1 MVFPVKQVDTD
12 TVFRLMA
19 KKFKITLAQ
28 LNPTVGDLDGNY
40 EAAVEAWKKAKEAG
54 SDLVAFTELFITGYN
69 TQDLIKK
76 PSFCKVAQ
84 EKITQ
89 LAKTCAKGPAIA
101 IGGPAYIEKKLY
113 NAYYILIDGKVA
125 NIIMKHHLPNQN
137 VFDEKR
143 IFDEGEISGPYQVGP
158 IRIGSPICEDAW
170 HSDVTET
177 LAETG
182 AQLLLVPNG
191 SPYFNGKNDV
201 RLNKMVSRVVET
213 NLPLIYLNMVGAQD
227 DQVFD
232 GGTFALNRG
241 GDLAIKLPLFE
252 ECLEQIVLEETDTG
266 WCITNGHLS
275 KVSCGKELDYYAMVM
290 GLKDY
295 CRKSGFERVLLGL
308 SGGID
313 SALVAVIASDALGST
328 NVRSIMLPSPYTSDT
343 SLIDAAHLAEN
354 LGCQSDTLSITE
366 SLNSIEETLSTMF
379 EGHDTDLTE
388 ENIQSRLRGLLLMA
402 VSNKFGEMLLT
413 TGNKSEV
420 SVGYSTIYGDMAG
433 GFNPIKDLYKTRVF
447 EIAKWRNQ
455 NHRSWMKGPSGM
467 IIPENIISK
476 APTAELRPNQK
487 DSDSL
492 PDYPVLD
499 AILTI
504 LIDEDGSI
512 EDCLKEGYEKTD
524 VIKVEKLIYSSEYK
538 RFQSA
543 PGTRLTQRAFWLD
556 RRYPIVNKWHTKK

>member
-1 MVFPVKQVDTD
+1 
-12 TVFRLMA
+12 MA
-19 KKFKITLAQ
+19 KKFQITLAQ
-28 LNPTVGDLDGNY
+28 LNPTVGDLEGNY
-40 EAAVEAWKKAKEAG
+40 KVAIEAWEQAQKMG
-54 SDLVAFTELFITGYN
+54 SDLIAFTELFITGYN

-76 PSFCKVAQ
+76 PSFFKAAQ
-84 EKITQ
+84 DQILK
-89 LAKTCAKGPAIA
+89 LAKTCKNGPAIA
-101 IGGPAYIEKKLY
+101 IGGPAYLKGKLY
-113 NAYYILIDGKVA
+113 NAYYILADGNVA
-125 NIIMKHHLPNQN
+125 DVIMKHHLPNQN

-143 IFDEGEISGPYQVGP
+143 IFDEGEISGPYQIGP

-170 HSDVTET
+170 HSDVSET
-177 LAETG
+177 LSETG

-191 SPYFNGKNDV
+191 SPYYNGKNDV
-201 RLNKMVSRVVET
+201 RLNKMVARVVET

-241 GDLAIKLPLFE
+241 GSLAIKLPLFE
-252 ECLEQIVLEETDTG
+252 EALEHIVLEETDIG
-266 WCITNGHLS
+266 WNIIKGELA
-275 KVSCGKELDYYAMVM
+275 KVPCDKELDYHAMVM
-290 GLKDY
+290 GLRDY
-295 CRKSGFERVLLGL
+295 CKKSGFEKVVLGL

-313 SALVAVIASDALGST
+313 SALVAVIASDAIGSA
-328 NVRSIMLPSPYTSDT
+328 NVRSIMLPSPYTSQT
-343 SLIDAAHLAEN
+343 SLIDATDLVEN
-354 LGCQSDTLSITE
+354 LGCKSDTLPIND
-366 SLNSIEETLSTMF
+366 SLTAIDKTLSSTF
-379 EGHDTDLTE
+379 EGRKIDLTE

-433 GFNPIKDLYKTRVF
+433 GFNPIKDLYKTKVF
-447 EIAKWRNQ
+447 EISKWRNK
-455 NHRSWMKGPSGM
+455 NHRPWMKGPPGS
-467 IIPENIISK
+467 IIPDSIITK

-504 LIDEDGSI
+504 LVDEDGSTS
-512 EDCLKEGYEKTD
+512 DCLKAGYNKSD
-524 VIKVEKLIYSSEYK
+524 VSKVEKLLYGSEYK

-543 PGTRLTQRAFWLD
+543 PGTRLSQRAFWLD
-556 RRYPIVNKWHTKK
+556 RRYPIVNKWRDK

>member
-1 MVFPVKQVDTD
+1 
-12 TVFRLMA
+12 MA
-19 KKFKITLAQ
+19 KKFQITLAQ
-28 LNPTVGDLDGNY
+28 LNPTVGDLEGNY
-40 EAAVEAWKKAKEAG
+40 KVAIEAWEQAQKMG
-54 SDLVAFTELFITGYN
+54 SDLIAFTELFITGYN

-76 PSFCKVAQ
+76 PSFFNAAQ
-84 EKITQ
+84 DQILK
-89 LAKTCAKGPAIA
+89 LAKTCKDGPAIA
-101 IGGPAYIEKKLY
+101 IGGPAYLKGKLY
-113 NAYYILIDGKVA
+113 NAYYILADGNVA
-125 NIIMKHHLPNQN
+125 DVIMKYHLPNQN

-143 IFDEGEISGPYQVGP
+143 IFDEGEISGPYQIGP

-170 HSDVTET
+170 HSDVSET
-177 LAETG
+177 LSETG

-191 SPYFNGKNDV
+191 SPYYNGKNDV
-201 RLNKMVSRVVET
+201 RLNKMVARVVET

-241 GDLAIKLPLFE
+241 GSLAIKLPLFE
-252 ECLEQIVLEETDTG
+252 EALEHIVLEETDIG
-266 WCITNGHLS
+266 WNIIKGELA
-275 KVSCGKELDYYAMVM
+275 KVPCDKELDYHAMVM
-290 GLKDY
+290 GLRDY
-295 CRKSGFERVLLGL
+295 CKKSGFEKVVLGL

-313 SALVAVIASDALGST
+313 SALVAVIASDAIGSA
-328 NVRSIMLPSPYTSDT
+328 NVRSIMLPSPYTSQT
-343 SLIDAAHLAEN
+343 SLIDATDLVEN
-354 LGCQSDTLSITE
+354 LGCKSDTLPIND
-366 SLNSIEETLSTMF
+366 SLTAIDKTLSSTF
-379 EGHDTDLTE
+379 EGRKIDLTE

-433 GFNPIKDLYKTRVF
+433 GFNPIKDLYKTKVF
-447 EIAKWRNQ
+447 EISKWRNK
-455 NHRSWMKGPSGM
+455 NHRPWMKGPPGS
-467 IIPENIISK
+467 IIPDSIITK

-504 LIDEDGSI
+504 LVDEDGSTN
-512 EDCLKEGYEKTD
+512 DCLKAGYNKSD
-524 VIKVEKLIYSSEYK
+524 VSKVEKLLYESEYK

-543 PGTRLTQRAFWLD
+543 PGTRLSQRAFWLD
-556 RRYPIVNKWHTKK
+556 RRYPIVNKWRDK

>member
-1 MVFPVKQVDTD
+1 
-12 TVFRLMA
+12 MA
-19 KKFKITLAQ
+19 KKFQITLAQ
-28 LNPTVGDLDGNY
+28 LNPTVGDLEGNY
-40 EAAVEAWKKAKEAG
+40 KVALEAWEKAQRVG
-54 SDLVAFTELFITGYN
+54 SDLIAFTELFITGYN

-76 PSFCKVAQ
+76 PSFFKAAQ
-84 EKITQ
+84 DQILK
-89 LAKTCAKGPAIA
+89 LAKNCKNGPAIA
-101 IGGPAYIEKKLY
+101 IGGPAYLKGKLY
-113 NAYYILIDGKVA
+113 NAYYILADGNVA
-125 NIIMKHHLPNQN
+125 DVIMKHHLPNQN

-143 IFDEGEISGPYQVGP
+143 IFDEGEISGPYQIGP

-170 HSDVTET
+170 HSDVSET
-177 LAETG
+177 LSETG

-191 SPYFNGKNDV
+191 SPYYNGKNDV
-201 RLNKMVSRVVET
+201 RLNKMVARVVET

-241 GDLAIKLPLFE
+241 GSLAIKLPLFE
-252 ECLEQIVLEETDTG
+252 EALEHIVLEETDIG
-266 WCITNGHLS
+266 WNIIKGELA
-275 KVSCGKELDYYAMVM
+275 KVPCDKELDYHAMVM
-290 GLKDY
+290 GLRDY
-295 CRKSGFERVLLGL
+295 CKKSGFEKVVLGL

-313 SALVAVIASDALGST
+313 SALVAVIASDAIGSA
-328 NVRSIMLPSPYTSDT
+328 NVRSIMLPSPYTSQT
-343 SLIDAAHLAEN
+343 SLIDATDLVEN
-354 LGCQSDTLSITE
+354 LGCKSDTLPIND
-366 SLNSIEETLSTMF
+366 SLTAIDKTLSSTF
-379 EGHDTDLTE
+379 EGCKIDLTE

-433 GFNPIKDLYKTRVF
+433 GFNPIKDLYKTKVF
-447 EIAKWRNQ
+447 EISKWRNK
-455 NHRSWMKGPSGM
+455 NHRPWMKGPPGS
-467 IIPENIISK
+467 IIPDSIITK

-504 LIDEDGSI
+504 LVDEDGSTS
-512 EDCLKEGYEKTD
+512 DCLKAGYNKSD
-524 VIKVEKLIYSSEYK
+524 VSKVEKLLYGSEYK

-543 PGTRLTQRAFWLD
+543 PGTRLSQRAFWLD
-556 RRYPIVNKWHTKK
+556 RRYPIVNKWRDK

>member
-1 MVFPVKQVDTD
+1 
-12 TVFRLMA
+12 MA
-19 KKFKITLAQ
+19 KKFQITLAQ
-28 LNPTVGDLDGNY
+28 LNPTVGDLEGNY
-40 EAAVEAWKKAKEAG
+40 KVAIEAWEQAQKMG
-54 SDLVAFTELFITGYN
+54 SDLIAFTELFITGYN

-76 PSFCKVAQ
+76 PSFFKAAQ
-84 EKITQ
+84 DQILK
-89 LAKTCAKGPAIA
+89 LAKNCKNGPAIA
-101 IGGPAYIEKKLY
+101 IGGPAYLKGKLY
-113 NAYYILIDGKVA
+113 NAYYILADGNVA
-125 NIIMKHHLPNQN
+125 DVIMKHHLPNQN

-143 IFDEGEISGPYQVGP
+143 IFDEGEISGPYQIGP

-170 HSDVTET
+170 HSDVSET
-177 LAETG
+177 LSETG

-191 SPYFNGKNDV
+191 SPYYNGKNDV
-201 RLNKMVSRVVET
+201 RLNKMVARVVET

-241 GDLAIKLPLFE
+241 GSLAIKLPLFE
-252 ECLEQIVLEETDTG
+252 EALEHIVLEETDIG
-266 WCITNGHLS
+266 WNIIKGDLA
-275 KVSCGKELDYYAMVM
+275 KVPCDKESDYHAMVM
-290 GLKDY
+290 GLRDY
-295 CRKSGFERVLLGL
+295 CKKSGFEKVVLGL

-313 SALVAVIASDALGST
+313 SALVAVIASDAIGSA
-328 NVRSIMLPSPYTSDT
+328 NVRSIMLPSPYTSQT
-343 SLIDAAHLAEN
+343 SLIDATDLVEN
-354 LGCQSDTLSITE
+354 LGCKSDTLPIND
-366 SLNSIEETLSTMF
+366 SLTAIDKTLSSTF
-379 EGHDTDLTE
+379 EGRKIDLTE

-433 GFNPIKDLYKTRVF
+433 GFNPIKDLYKTKVF
-447 EIAKWRNQ
+447 EMSKWRNK
-455 NHRSWMKGPSGM
+455 NHRPWMKGPSGS
-467 IIPENIISK
+467 IIPDSIITK

-504 LIDEDGSI
+504 LVDEDGSTN
-512 EDCLKEGYEKTD
+512 DCLKAGYNKSD
-524 VIKVEKLIYSSEYK
+524 VSKVEKLLYESEYK

-543 PGTRLTQRAFWLD
+543 PGTRLSQRAFWLD
-556 RRYPIVNKWHTKK
+556 RRYPIVNKWRDK

>member
-1 MVFPVKQVDTD
+1 
-12 TVFRLMA
+12 MA
-19 KKFKITLAQ
+19 KKFQITLAQ
-28 LNPTVGDLDGNY
+28 LNPTVGDLEGNY
-40 EAAVEAWKKAKEAG
+40 KVALEAWEQAQKVG

-76 PSFCKVAQ
+76 PSFFKAAQ
-84 EKITQ
+84 DQILQ
-89 LAKTCAKGPAIA
+89 LAKACRKGPAIA
-101 IGGPAYIEKKLY
+101 IGGPAYIEDKLY
-113 NAYYILIDGKVA
+113 NAYYILVDGNIA
-125 NIIMKHHLPNQN
+125 NVIMKHHLPNQN

-143 IFDEGEISGPYQVGP
+143 IFDEGEISGPYQIGP

-170 HSDVTET
+170 HSDVSET
-177 LAETG
+177 LSETG

-191 SPYFNGKNDV
+191 SPYYNGKNDV
-201 RLNKMVSRVVET
+201 RLNKMVARVVET

-241 GDLAIKLPLFE
+241 GSLAIKLPLFE
-252 ECLEQIVLEETDTG
+252 EALEHIVLEETDIG
-266 WCITNGHLS
+266 WNIIKGELA
-275 KVSCGKELDYYAMVM
+275 KVPCDKELDYHAMVM
-290 GLKDY
+290 GLRDY
-295 CRKSGFERVLLGL
+295 CKKSGFEKVVLGL

-313 SALVAVIASDALGST
+313 SALVAVIASDAIGSA
-328 NVRSIMLPSPYTSDT
+328 NVRSIMLPSPYTSQT
-343 SLIDAAHLAEN
+343 SLIDATDLVEN
-354 LGCQSDTLSITE
+354 LGCKSDTLPIND
-366 SLNSIEETLSTMF
+366 SLTAIDKTLSSTF
-379 EGHDTDLTE
+379 EGRKIDLTE

-433 GFNPIKDLYKTRVF
+433 GFNPIKDLYKTKVF
-447 EIAKWRNQ
+447 EISKWRNK
-455 NHRSWMKGPSGM
+455 NHRSWMKGPPGS
-467 IIPENIISK
+467 IIPDNIITK

-504 LIDEDGSI
+504 LVDEDGSTS
-512 EDCLKEGYEKTD
+512 DCLKAGYNKSD
-524 VIKVEKLIYSSEYK
+524 VSKVEKLLYGSEYK

-543 PGTRLTQRAFWLD
+543 PGTRLSQRAFWLD
-556 RRYPIVNKWHTKK
+556 RRYPIVNKWRDK

>member
-1 MVFPVKQVDTD
+1 
-12 TVFRLMA
+12 MA
-19 KKFKITLAQ
+19 KKFQITLAQ
-28 LNPTVGDLDGNY
+28 LNPTVGDLEGNY
-40 EAAVEAWKKAKEAG
+40 KVAIEAWEQAQKMG
-54 SDLVAFTELFITGYN
+54 SDLIAFTELFITGYN

-76 PSFCKVAQ
+76 PSFFKAAQ
-84 EKITQ
+84 DQILK
-89 LAKTCAKGPAIA
+89 LAKTCKNGPAIA
-101 IGGPAYIEKKLY
+101 IGGPAYLKGKLY
-113 NAYYILIDGKVA
+113 NAYYILADGNVA
-125 NIIMKHHLPNQN
+125 DVIMKHHLPNQN

-143 IFDEGEISGPYQVGP
+143 IFDEGEISGPYQIGP

-170 HSDVTET
+170 HSDVSET
-177 LAETG
+177 LSETG

-191 SPYFNGKNDV
+191 SPYYNGKNDV
-201 RLNKMVSRVVET
+201 RLNKMVARVVET

-241 GDLAIKLPLFE
+241 GSLAIKLPLFE
-252 ECLEQIVLEETDTG
+252 EALEHIVLEETDIG
-266 WCITNGHLS
+266 WNIIKGDLA
-275 KVSCGKELDYYAMVM
+275 KVPCDKESDYHAMVM
-290 GLKDY
+290 GLRDY
-295 CRKSGFERVLLGL
+295 CKKSGFEKVVLGL

-313 SALVAVIASDALGST
+313 SALVAVIASDAIGSA
-328 NVRSIMLPSPYTSDT
+328 NVRSIMLPSPYTSQT
-343 SLIDAAHLAEN
+343 SLIDATDLVEN
-354 LGCQSDTLSITE
+354 LGCKSDTLPIND
-366 SLNSIEETLSTMF
+366 SLTAIDKTLSSTF
-379 EGHDTDLTE
+379 EGRKTDLTE

-433 GFNPIKDLYKTRVF
+433 GFNPIKDLYKTKVF
-447 EIAKWRNQ
+447 EISKWRNK
-455 NHRSWMKGPSGM
+455 NHRPWMKGPSGS
-467 IIPENIISK
+467 IIPDSIITK

-504 LIDEDGSI
+504 LVDEDGSTN
-512 EDCLKEGYEKTD
+512 DCLKAGYNKSD
-524 VIKVEKLIYSSEYK
+524 VSKVEKLLYESEYK

-543 PGTRLTQRAFWLD
+543 PGTRLSQRAFWLD
-556 RRYPIVNKWHTKK
+556 RRYPIVNKWRDK

>member
-1 MVFPVKQVDTD
+1 
-12 TVFRLMA
+12 MA
-19 KKFKITLAQ
+19 KKFQITLAQ
-28 LNPTVGDLDGNY
+28 LNPTVGDLEGNY
-40 EAAVEAWKKAKEAG
+40 KVALEAWEKAQRVG
-54 SDLVAFTELFITGYN
+54 SDLIAFTELFITGYN

-76 PSFCKVAQ
+76 PSFFKAAQ
-84 EKITQ
+84 DQILK
-89 LAKTCAKGPAIA
+89 LAKTCKNGPAVA
-101 IGGPAYIEKKLY
+101 IGGPAYLKGKLY
-113 NAYYILIDGKVA
+113 NAYYILADGNVA
-125 NIIMKHHLPNQN
+125 DVIMKHHLPNQN

-143 IFDEGEISGPYQVGP
+143 IFDEGEISGPYQIGP

-170 HSDVTET
+170 HSDVSET
-177 LAETG
+177 LSETG

-191 SPYFNGKNDV
+191 SPYYNGKNDV
-201 RLNKMVSRVVET
+201 RLNKMVARVVET

-241 GDLAIKLPLFE
+241 GSLAIKLPLFE
-252 ECLEQIVLEETDTG
+252 EALEHIVLEETDIG
-266 WCITNGHLS
+266 WNIIKGELA
-275 KVSCGKELDYYAMVM
+275 KVPCDKELDYHAMVM
-290 GLKDY
+290 GLRDY
-295 CRKSGFERVLLGL
+295 CKKSGFEKVVLGL

-313 SALVAVIASDALGST
+313 SALVAVIASDAIGSA
-328 NVRSIMLPSPYTSDT
+328 NVRSIMLPSPYTSQT
-343 SLIDAAHLAEN
+343 SLIDATDLVEN
-354 LGCQSDTLSITE
+354 LGCKSDTLPIND
-366 SLNSIEETLSTMF
+366 SLTAIDKTLSSTF
-379 EGHDTDLTE
+379 EGRKIDLTE

-433 GFNPIKDLYKTRVF
+433 GFNPIKDLYKTKVF
-447 EIAKWRNQ
+447 EISKWRNK
-455 NHRSWMKGPSGM
+455 NHRSWMKGPPGS
-467 IIPENIISK
+467 IIPDNIITK

-504 LIDEDGSI
+504 LVDEDGSTN
-512 EDCLKEGYEKTD
+512 DCLKAGYNKSD
-524 VIKVEKLIYSSEYK
+524 VSKVEKLLYESEYK

-543 PGTRLTQRAFWLD
+543 PGTRLSQRAFWLD
-556 RRYPIVNKWHTKK
+556 RRYPIVNKWRDK

>member
-1 MVFPVKQVDTD
+1 MDHV
-12 TVFRLMA
+12 TVVSELMA
-19 KKFKITLAQ
+19 KKFQITLAQ
-28 LNPTVGDLDGNY
+28 LNPTVGDLEGNY
-40 EAAVEAWKKAKEAG
+40 KVAFEAWEQAQKMG
-54 SDLVAFTELFITGYN
+54 SDLIAFTELFITGYN

-76 PSFCKVAQ
+76 PSFFKAAQ
-84 EKITQ
+84 DQILQ
-89 LAKTCAKGPAIA
+89 LAKACRKGPAIA
-101 IGGPAYIEKKLY
+101 IGGPAYIEDKLY
-113 NAYYILIDGKVA
+113 NAYYILVDGNVS
-125 NIIMKHHLPNQN
+125 NVTMKHNLPNQN

-143 IFDEGEISGPYQVGP
+143 IFDEGEISGPYQIGP

-170 HSDVTET
+170 HSEVSET
-177 LAETG
+177 LSETG

-191 SPYFNGKNDV
+191 SPYYNGKNDV
-201 RLNKMVSRVVET
+201 RLNKMVARVVET

-241 GDLAIKLPLFE
+241 GNLAIKLPLFE
-252 ECLEQIVLEETDTG
+252 EVLEHIVLEETDIG
-266 WCITNGHLS
+266 WSIIRGELA
-275 KVSCGKELDYYAMVM
+275 KVPGEKELDYHAMVM
-290 GLKDY
+290 GLRDY
-295 CRKSGFERVLLGL
+295 CKKSGFEKVVLGL

-313 SALVAVIASDALGST
+313 SALVAVIASDAIGSE
-328 NVRSIMLPSPYTSDT
+328 NVRSIMLPSPYTSQT
-343 SLIDAAHLAEN
+343 SLIDATDLVEN
-354 LGCQSDTLSITE
+354 LGCKSDTLPIKD
-366 SLNSIEETLSTMF
+366 SLTAIDKTLSSTF
-379 EGHDTDLTE
+379 EGRKIDLTE

-447 EIAKWRNQ
+447 EISKWRNK
-455 NHRSWMKGPSGM
+455 NHRPWMKGPPGS
-467 IIPENIISK
+467 IIPDSIITK
-476 APTAELRPNQK
+476 APTDELRPNLK

-504 LIDEDGSI
+504 LVDEDGSTS
-512 EDCLKEGYEKTD
+512 DCLKAGYNKSD
-524 VIKVEKLIYSSEYK
+524 VSKVEKLLYGSEYK

-543 PGTRLTQRAFWLD
+543 PGTRLSQRAFWLD
-556 RRYPIVNKWHTKK
+556 RRYPIVNKWRDK

>member
-1 MVFPVKQVDTD
+1 
-12 TVFRLMA
+12 MA
-19 KKFKITLAQ
+19 NKFQITLAQ
-28 LNPTVGDLDGNY
+28 LNPTVGDLEGNY
-40 EAAVEAWKKAKEAG
+40 KVAIEAWDQAQKMG
-54 SDLVAFTELFITGYN
+54 SDLIAFTELFITGYN

-76 PSFCKVAQ
+76 PSFFKAAQ
-84 EKITQ
+84 DQILK
-89 LAKTCAKGPAIA
+89 LAKTCKNGPAIA
-101 IGGPAYIEKKLY
+101 IGGPAYLKGKLY
-113 NAYYILIDGKVA
+113 NAYYILADGNVA

-143 IFDEGEISGPYQVGP
+143 IFDEGEISGPYQIGP

-170 HSDVTET
+170 HSDVSET
-177 LAETG
+177 LSETG

-191 SPYFNGKNDV
+191 SPYYNGKNDV
-201 RLNKMVSRVVET
+201 RLNKMVARVVET

-241 GDLAIKLPLFE
+241 GRLAIKLPLFE
-252 ECLEQIVLEETDTG
+252 EALEHIVLEESDMG
-266 WCITNGHLS
+266 WNIIKGELA
-275 KVSCGKELDYYAMVM
+275 KVPCDKELDYHAMVM
-290 GLKDY
+290 GLRDY
-295 CRKSGFERVLLGL
+295 CKKSGFEKVVLGL

-313 SALVAVIASDALGST
+313 SALVAVIASDAIGSA
-328 NVRSIMLPSPYTSDT
+328 NVRSIMLPSPYTSQT
-343 SLIDAAHLAEN
+343 SLIDATDLVDN
-354 LGCQSDTLSITE
+354 LGCKSDTLPIND
-366 SLNSIEETLSTMF
+366 SLTAIDKTLSSTF
-379 EGHDTDLTE
+379 EGRKIDLTE

-433 GFNPIKDLYKTRVF
+433 GFNPIKDLYKTKVF
-447 EIAKWRNQ
+447 EISKWRNK
-455 NHRSWMKGPSGM
+455 NHRPWMKGPPGSLIPDS
-467 IIPENIISK
+467 IITK

-504 LIDEDGSI
+504 LVDEDGSTN
-512 EDCLKEGYEKTD
+512 DCLKAGYNKSD
-524 VIKVEKLIYSSEYK
+524 VSKVEKLLYDSEHK

-543 PGTRLTQRAFWLD
+543 PGTRLSQRAFWLD
-556 RRYPIVNKWHTKK
+556 RRYPIVNKWRDK

>member
-1 MVFPVKQVDTD
+1 
-12 TVFRLMA
+12 MA
-19 KKFKITLAQ
+19 KKFQITLAQ
-28 LNPTVGDLDGNY
+28 LNPTVGDLEGNY
-40 EAAVEAWKKAKEAG
+40 KVALEAWEQAQKVG

-76 PSFCKVAQ
+76 PSFFKAAQ
-84 EKITQ
+84 DQILK
-89 LAKTCAKGPAIA
+89 LAKTCKNGPAIA
-101 IGGPAYIEKKLY
+101 IGGPAYLKGKLY
-113 NAYYILIDGKVA
+113 NAYYILADGNVA
-125 NIIMKHHLPNQN
+125 NVIMKHHLPNQN

-143 IFDEGEISGPYQVGP
+143 IFDEGEISGPYQIGP

-170 HSDVTET
+170 HSDVSET
-177 LAETG
+177 LSETG

-191 SPYFNGKNDV
+191 SPYYNGKNDV
-201 RLNKMVSRVVET
+201 RLNKMVARVVET

-241 GDLAIKLPLFE
+241 GSLAIKLPLFE
-252 ECLEQIVLEETDTG
+252 EALEHIVLEETDIG
-266 WCITNGHLS
+266 WNIIKGELA
-275 KVSCGKELDYYAMVM
+275 KVPCDKELDYHAMVM
-290 GLKDY
+290 GLRDY
-295 CRKSGFERVLLGL
+295 CKKSGFEKVVLGL

-313 SALVAVIASDALGST
+313 SALVAVIASDAIGSA
-328 NVRSIMLPSPYTSDT
+328 NVRSIMLPSPHTSQT
-343 SLIDAAHLAEN
+343 SLIDATDLVEN
-354 LGCQSDTLSITE
+354 LGCKSDTLPIND
-366 SLNSIEETLSTMF
+366 SLTAIDKTLSSTF
-379 EGHDTDLTE
+379 EGRKIDLTE

-433 GFNPIKDLYKTRVF
+433 GFNPIKDLYKTKVF
-447 EIAKWRNQ
+447 EISKWRNK
-455 NHRSWMKGPSGM
+455 NHRSWMKGPPGS
-467 IIPENIISK
+467 IIPDNIITK

-492 PDYPVLD
+492 PDYPDLD

-504 LIDEDGSI
+504 LVDEDGSTS
-512 EDCLKEGYEKTD
+512 DCLKAGYKKSD
-524 VIKVEKLIYSSEYK
+524 VSKVEKLLYGSEYK

-543 PGTRLTQRAFWLD
+543 PGTRLSQRAFWLD
-556 RRYPIVNKWHTKK
+556 RRYPIVNKWRDK

>member
-1 MVFPVKQVDTD
+1 
-12 TVFRLMA
+12 MA
-19 KKFKITLAQ
+19 KKFQITLAQ
-28 LNPTVGDLDGNY
+28 LNPTVGDLEGNY
-40 EAAVEAWKKAKEAG
+40 KVAIEAWEQAQKMG
-54 SDLVAFTELFITGYN
+54 SDLIAFTELFITGYN

-76 PSFCKVAQ
+76 PSFFKAAQ
-84 EKITQ
+84 DQILK
-89 LAKTCAKGPAIA
+89 LAKNCKNGPAIA
-101 IGGPAYIEKKLY
+101 IGGPAYLKGKLY
-113 NAYYILIDGKVA
+113 NAYYILADGNVA
-125 NIIMKHHLPNQN
+125 DVIMKHHLPNQN

-143 IFDEGEISGPYQVGP
+143 IFDEGEISGPYQIGP

-170 HSDVTET
+170 HSDVSET
-177 LAETG
+177 LSETG

-191 SPYFNGKNDV
+191 SPYYNGKNDV
-201 RLNKMVSRVVET
+201 RLNKMVARVVET

-241 GDLAIKLPLFE
+241 GSLAIKLPLFE
-252 ECLEQIVLEETDTG
+252 EALEHIVLEETDIG
-266 WCITNGHLS
+266 WKIIKGELA
-275 KVSCGKELDYYAMVM
+275 KVPCDKELDYHAMVM
-290 GLKDY
+290 GLRDY
-295 CRKSGFERVLLGL
+295 CKKSGFEKVVLGL

-313 SALVAVIASDALGST
+313 SALVAVIASDAIGSA
-328 NVRSIMLPSPYTSDT
+328 NVRSIMLPSPYTSQT
-343 SLIDAAHLAEN
+343 SLIDATDLVEN
-354 LGCQSDTLSITE
+354 LGCKSDTLPIND
-366 SLNSIEETLSTMF
+366 SLTAIDKTLSSTF
-379 EGHDTDLTE
+379 EGRKIDLTE

-433 GFNPIKDLYKTRVF
+433 GFNPIKDLYKTKVF
-447 EIAKWRNQ
+447 EISKWRNK
-455 NHRSWMKGPSGM
+455 NHRPWMKGPPGS
-467 IIPENIISK
+467 IIPDSIITK

-504 LIDEDGSI
+504 LVDEDGSTN
-512 EDCLKEGYEKTD
+512 DCLKAGYNKSD
-524 VIKVEKLIYSSEYK
+524 VSKVEKLLYESEYK

-543 PGTRLTQRAFWLD
+543 PGTRLSQRAFWLD
-556 RRYPIVNKWHTKK
+556 RRYPIVNKWRDK

>member
-1 MVFPVKQVDTD
+1 
-12 TVFRLMA
+12 MA
-19 KKFKITLAQ
+19 KKFQITLAQ
-28 LNPTVGDLDGNY
+28 LNPTVGDLEGNY
-40 EAAVEAWKKAKEAG
+40 KVAIEAWEQAQKMG
-54 SDLVAFTELFITGYN
+54 SDLIAFTELFITGYN

-76 PSFCKVAQ
+76 PSFFKAAQ
-84 EKITQ
+84 DQILK
-89 LAKTCAKGPAIA
+89 LAKNCKNGPAIA
-101 IGGPAYIEKKLY
+101 IGGPAYLKGKLY
-113 NAYYILIDGKVA
+113 NAYYILADGNVA
-125 NIIMKHHLPNQN
+125 DVIMKHHLPNQN

-143 IFDEGEISGPYQVGP
+143 IFDEGEISGPYQIGP

-170 HSDVTET
+170 HSDVSET
-177 LAETG
+177 LSETG

-191 SPYFNGKNDV
+191 SPYYNGKNDV
-201 RLNKMVSRVVET
+201 RLNKMVARVVET

-241 GDLAIKLPLFE
+241 GSLAIKLPLFE
-252 ECLEQIVLEETDTG
+252 EALEHIVLEETDIG
-266 WCITNGHLS
+266 WNIIKGELA
-275 KVSCGKELDYYAMVM
+275 KVPCEKELDYHAMVM
-290 GLKDY
+290 GLRDY
-295 CRKSGFERVLLGL
+295 CKKSGFEKVVLGL

-313 SALVAVIASDALGST
+313 SALVAVIASDAIGSA
-328 NVRSIMLPSPYTSDT
+328 NVRSIMLPSPYTSQT
-343 SLIDAAHLAEN
+343 SLIDATDLVEN
-354 LGCQSDTLSITE
+354 LGCKSDTLPIND
-366 SLNSIEETLSTMF
+366 SLTAIDKTLSSTF
-379 EGHDTDLTE
+379 EGRKIDLTE

-433 GFNPIKDLYKTRVF
+433 GFNPIKDLYKTKVF
-447 EIAKWRNQ
+447 EISKWRNK
-455 NHRSWMKGPSGM
+455 NHRPWMKGPPGS
-467 IIPENIISK
+467 IIPDSIITK

-504 LIDEDGSI
+504 LVDEDGSTN
-512 EDCLKEGYEKTD
+512 DCLKAGYNKSD
-524 VIKVEKLIYSSEYK
+524 VSKVEKLLYESEYK

-543 PGTRLTQRAFWLD
+543 PGTRLSQRAFWLD
-556 RRYPIVNKWHTKK
+556 RRYPIVNKWRDK

>member
-1 MVFPVKQVDTD
+1 
-12 TVFRLMA
+12 MA
-19 KKFKITLAQ
+19 KRFQITLAQ
-28 LNPTVGDLDGNY
+28 LNPTVGDLEGNY
-40 EAAVEAWKKAKEAG
+40 KAAFGAWQQAKKNG
-54 SDLVAFTELFITGYN
+54 SNLIAFTELFITGYN

-76 PSFCKVAQ
+76 PSFCKAAQ
-84 EKITQ
+84 DEISK
-89 LAKTCAKGPAIA
+89 LAKTCADGPAIA
-101 IGGPAYIEKKLY
+101 IGGPACIEEKLF
-113 NAYYILIDGKVA
+113 NAYYILVDGKIA
-125 NIIMKHHLPNQN
+125 NVIMKHHLPNQN

-170 HSDVTET
+170 HSDVSET
-177 LAETG
+177 LSETG

-191 SPYFNGKNDV
+191 SPYYSGKNDV
-201 RLNKMVSRVVET
+201 RLNKMVSRVIET

-252 ECLEQIVLEETDTG
+252 ECLEHISLQETDEG
-266 WCITNGHLS
+266 WIILNGDLA
-275 KVSCGKELDYYAMVM
+275 KVPCDKELDYCAMVM
-290 GLKDY
+290 GLRDY
-295 CRKSGFERVLLGL
+295 CSKSGFEKVVLGL

-313 SALVAVIASDALGST
+313 SALVAVIASDAIGPE
-328 NVRSIMLPSPYTSDT
+328 NVRSIMLPSPYTSQA
-343 SLIDAAHLAEN
+343 SLSDAANLVGN
-354 LGCQSDTLSITE
+354 LGCHLDNLPISDSLNAIEKTLS
-366 SLNSIEETLSTMF
+366 SMF
-379 EGHDTDLTE
+379 EGLDTDLTE

-447 EIAKWRNQ
+447 EISNWRNQ

-467 IIPENIISK
+467 IIPENIITK

-504 LIDEDGSI
+504 LIDEDGSMN
-512 EDCLKEGYEKTD
+512 DCLKAGYKKSD
-524 VIKVEKLIYSSEYK
+524 IIKVERLIYGSEYK

-556 RRYPIVNKWHTKK
+556 RRYPIVNKWRDK

>member
-1 MVFPVKQVDTD
+1 MDHV
-12 TVFRLMA
+12 TVVSELMA
-19 KKFKITLAQ
+19 KKFQITLAQ
-28 LNPTVGDLDGNY
+28 LNPTVGDLEGNY
-40 EAAVEAWKKAKEAG
+40 KVAFEAWEQAQKMG
-54 SDLVAFTELFITGYN
+54 SDLIAFTELFITGYN

-76 PSFCKVAQ
+76 PSFFKAAQ
-84 EKITQ
+84 DQILQ
-89 LAKTCAKGPAIA
+89 LAKACRKGPAIA
-101 IGGPAYIEKKLY
+101 IGGPAYIEDKLY
-113 NAYYILIDGKVA
+113 NAYYILVDGNVA
-125 NIIMKHHLPNQN
+125 NVIMKHHLPNQN

-143 IFDEGEISGPYQVGP
+143 IFDEGEISGPYQIGP

-170 HSDVTET
+170 HSDVSET
-177 LAETG
+177 LSETG

-191 SPYFNGKNDV
+191 SPYYNGKNDV
-201 RLNKMVSRVVET
+201 RLNKMVARVVET

-241 GDLAIKLPLFE
+241 GSLAIKLPLFE
-252 ECLEQIVLEETDTG
+252 EALEHIVLEETDIG
-266 WCITNGHLS
+266 WNIIKGELA
-275 KVSCGKELDYYAMVM
+275 KVPCDKELDYHAMVM
-290 GLKDY
+290 GLRDY
-295 CRKSGFERVLLGL
+295 CKKSGFEKVVLGL

-313 SALVAVIASDALGST
+313 SALVAVIASDAIGSA
-328 NVRSIMLPSPYTSDT
+328 NVRSIMLPSPYTSQT
-343 SLIDAAHLAEN
+343 SLIDATDLVEN
-354 LGCQSDTLSITE
+354 LGCKSDTLPIND
-366 SLNSIEETLSTMF
+366 SLTAIDKTLSSTF
-379 EGHDTDLTE
+379 EGRKIDLTE

-433 GFNPIKDLYKTRVF
+433 GFNPIKDLYKTKVF
-447 EIAKWRNQ
+447 EISKWRNK
-455 NHRSWMKGPSGM
+455 NHRPWMKGPPGS
-467 IIPENIISK
+467 IIPDSIITK

-504 LIDEDGSI
+504 LVDEDGSTS
-512 EDCLKEGYEKTD
+512 DCLKAGYNKSD
-524 VIKVEKLIYSSEYK
+524 VSKVEKLLYGSEYK

-543 PGTRLTQRAFWLD
+543 PGTRLSQRAFWLD
-556 RRYPIVNKWHTKK
+556 RRYPIVNKWRDK

>member
-1 MVFPVKQVDTD
+1 
-12 TVFRLMA
+12 MA
-19 KKFKITLAQ
+19 KKFQITLAQ
-28 LNPTVGDLDGNY
+28 LNPTVGDLEGNY
-40 EAAVEAWKKAKEAG
+40 KVAIEAWEQAQKMG
-54 SDLVAFTELFITGYN
+54 SDLIAFTELFITGYN

-76 PSFCKVAQ
+76 PSFFKAAQ
-84 EKITQ
+84 DQILK
-89 LAKTCAKGPAIA
+89 LAKNCKNGPAIA
-101 IGGPAYIEKKLY
+101 IGGPAYLKGKLY
-113 NAYYILIDGKVA
+113 NAYYILADGNVA
-125 NIIMKHHLPNQN
+125 DVIMKHHLPNQN

-143 IFDEGEISGPYQVGP
+143 IFDEGEISGPYQIGP

-170 HSDVTET
+170 HSDVSET
-177 LAETG
+177 LSETG

-191 SPYFNGKNDV
+191 SPYYNGKNDV
-201 RLNKMVSRVVET
+201 RLNKMVARVVET

-241 GDLAIKLPLFE
+241 GSLTIKLPLFE
-252 ECLEQIVLEETDTG
+252 EALEHIVLEETDIG
-266 WCITNGHLS
+266 WNIIKGDLA
-275 KVSCGKELDYYAMVM
+275 KVPCDKESDYHAMVM
-290 GLKDY
+290 GLRDY
-295 CRKSGFERVLLGL
+295 CKKSGFEKVVLGL

-313 SALVAVIASDALGST
+313 SALVAVIASDAIGSA
-328 NVRSIMLPSPYTSDT
+328 NVRSIMLPSPYTSQT
-343 SLIDAAHLAEN
+343 SLIDATDLVEN
-354 LGCQSDTLSITE
+354 LGCKSDTLPIND
-366 SLNSIEETLSTMF
+366 SLTAIDKTLSNTF
-379 EGHDTDLTE
+379 EGRKIDLTE

-433 GFNPIKDLYKTRVF
+433 GFNPIKDLYKTKVF
-447 EIAKWRNQ
+447 EISKWRNK
-455 NHRSWMKGPSGM
+455 NHRPWMKGPPGS
-467 IIPENIISK
+467 IIPDSIITK

-504 LIDEDGSI
+504 LVDEDGSTN
-512 EDCLKEGYEKTD
+512 DCLKAGYNKSD
-524 VIKVEKLIYSSEYK
+524 VSKVEKLLYESEYK

-543 PGTRLTQRAFWLD
+543 PGTRLSQRAFWLD
-556 RRYPIVNKWHTKK
+556 RRYPIVNKWRDK

>member
-1 MVFPVKQVDTD
+1 
-12 TVFRLMA
+12 MA
-19 KKFKITLAQ
+19 KKFQITLAQ
-28 LNPTVGDLDGNY
+28 LNPTVGDLEGNY
-40 EAAVEAWKKAKEAG
+40 KVAIEAWEQAQKMG
-54 SDLVAFTELFITGYN
+54 SDLIAFTELFITGYN

-76 PSFCKVAQ
+76 PSFFKAAQ
-84 EKITQ
+84 DQILK
-89 LAKTCAKGPAIA
+89 LAKNCKNGPAIA
-101 IGGPAYIEKKLY
+101 IGGPAYLKGKLY
-113 NAYYILIDGKVA
+113 NAYYILADGNVA
-125 NIIMKHHLPNQN
+125 DVIMKHHLPNQN

-143 IFDEGEISGPYQVGP
+143 IFDEGEISGPYQIGP

-170 HSDVTET
+170 HSDVSET
-177 LAETG
+177 LSETG

-191 SPYFNGKNDV
+191 SPYYNGKNDV
-201 RLNKMVSRVVET
+201 RLNKMVARVVET

-241 GDLAIKLPLFE
+241 GSLAIKLPSFE
-252 ECLEQIVLEETDTG
+252 EALEHIVLEETDIG
-266 WCITNGHLS
+266 WNIIKGDLA
-275 KVSCGKELDYYAMVM
+275 KVPCDKESDYHAMVM
-290 GLKDY
+290 GLRDY
-295 CRKSGFERVLLGL
+295 CKKSGFEKVVLGL

-313 SALVAVIASDALGST
+313 SALVAVIASDAIGSA
-328 NVRSIMLPSPYTSDT
+328 NVRSIMLPSPYTSQT
-343 SLIDAAHLAEN
+343 SLIDATDLVEN
-354 LGCQSDTLSITE
+354 LGCKSDTLPIND
-366 SLNSIEETLSTMF
+366 SLTAIDKTLSNTF
-379 EGHDTDLTE
+379 EGRKIDLTE

-433 GFNPIKDLYKTRVF
+433 GFNPIKDLYKTKVF
-447 EIAKWRNQ
+447 EISKWRNK
-455 NHRSWMKGPSGM
+455 NHRPWMKGPSGS
-467 IIPENIISK
+467 IIPDSIITK

-504 LIDEDGSI
+504 LVDEDGSTN
-512 EDCLKEGYEKTD
+512 DCLKAGYNKSD
-524 VIKVEKLIYSSEYK
+524 VSKVEKLLYESEYK

-543 PGTRLTQRAFWLD
+543 PGTRLSQRAFWLD
-556 RRYPIVNKWHTKK
+556 RRYPIVNKWRDK

>member
-1 MVFPVKQVDTD
+1 
-12 TVFRLMA
+12 MA
-19 KKFKITLAQ
+19 KKFQITLAQ
-28 LNPTVGDLDGNY
+28 LNPTVGDLEGNY
-40 EAAVEAWKKAKEAG
+40 KVALEAWKKAQRVG
-54 SDLVAFTELFITGYN
+54 SDLIAFTELFITGYN

-76 PSFCKVAQ
+76 PSFFKAAQ
-84 EKITQ
+84 DQILK
-89 LAKTCAKGPAIA
+89 LAKTCKNGPAIA
-101 IGGPAYIEKKLY
+101 IGGPAYLKGKLY
-113 NAYYILIDGKVA
+113 NAYYILADGNVA
-125 NIIMKHHLPNQN
+125 NVIMKHHLPNQN

-143 IFDEGEISGPYQVGP
+143 IFDEGEISGPYQIGP

-170 HSDVTET
+170 HSDVSET
-177 LAETG
+177 LSETG

-191 SPYFNGKNDV
+191 SPYYNGKNDV
-201 RLNKMVSRVVET
+201 RLNKMVARVVET

-241 GDLAIKLPLFE
+241 GSLAIKLPLFE
-252 ECLEQIVLEETDTG
+252 EALEHIVLEETDIG
-266 WCITNGHLS
+266 WSIIRGELA
-275 KVSCGKELDYYAMVM
+275 KVPGEKELDYHAMVM
-290 GLKDY
+290 GLRDY
-295 CRKSGFERVLLGL
+295 CKKSGFEKVVLGL

-313 SALVAVIASDALGST
+313 SALVAVIASDAIGSA
-328 NVRSIMLPSPYTSDT
+328 NVRSIMLPSPYTSQT
-343 SLIDAAHLAEN
+343 SLIDATDLVEN
-354 LGCQSDTLSITE
+354 LGCKSDTLPIND
-366 SLNSIEETLSTMF
+366 SLTAIDKTLSSTF
-379 EGHDTDLTE
+379 EGRKIDLTE

-433 GFNPIKDLYKTRVF
+433 GFNPIKDLYKTKVF
-447 EIAKWRNQ
+447 EISKWRNK
-455 NHRSWMKGPSGM
+455 NHRPWMKGPPGS
-467 IIPENIISK
+467 IIPDSIITK

-504 LIDEDGSI
+504 LVDEDGSTS
-512 EDCLKEGYEKTD
+512 DCLKAGYNKSD
-524 VIKVEKLIYSSEYK
+524 VSKVEKLLYGSEHK

-543 PGTRLTQRAFWLD
+543 PGTRLSQRAFWLD
-556 RRYPIVNKWHTKK
+556 RRYPIVNKWRDK

>member
-1 MVFPVKQVDTD
+1 MDHV
-12 TVFRLMA
+12 TVVSELMA
-19 KKFKITLAQ
+19 KKFQITLAQ
-28 LNPTVGDLDGNY
+28 LNPTVGDLEGNY
-40 EAAVEAWKKAKEAG
+40 KVAFEAWEQAQKMG
-54 SDLVAFTELFITGYN
+54 SDLIAFTELFITGYN

-76 PSFCKVAQ
+76 PSFFKAAQ
-84 EKITQ
+84 DQILQ
-89 LAKTCAKGPAIA
+89 LAKACRKGPAIA
-101 IGGPAYIEKKLY
+101 IGGPAYIEDKLY
-113 NAYYILIDGKVA
+113 NAYYILVDGNIA
-125 NIIMKHHLPNQN
+125 NVIMKHHLPNQN

-143 IFDEGEISGPYQVGP
+143 IFDEGEISGPYQIGP

-170 HSDVTET
+170 HSDVSET
-177 LAETG
+177 LSETG

-191 SPYFNGKNDV
+191 SPYYNGKNDV
-201 RLNKMVSRVVET
+201 RLNKMVARVVET

-241 GDLAIKLPLFE
+241 GSLAIKLPLFE
-252 ECLEQIVLEETDTG
+252 EALEHIVLEETEIG
-266 WCITNGHLS
+266 WNIIKGELA
-275 KVSCGKELDYYAMVM
+275 KVPCDKELDYHAMVM
-290 GLKDY
+290 GLRDY
-295 CRKSGFERVLLGL
+295 CKKSGFEKVVLGL

-313 SALVAVIASDALGST
+313 SALVAVIASDAIGSA
-328 NVRSIMLPSPYTSDT
+328 NVRSIMLPSPYTSQT
-343 SLIDAAHLAEN
+343 SLIDATDLVEN
-354 LGCQSDTLSITE
+354 LGCKSDTLPIND
-366 SLNSIEETLSTMF
+366 SLTAIDKTLSSTF
-379 EGHDTDLTE
+379 EGRKIDLTE

-433 GFNPIKDLYKTRVF
+433 GFNPIKDLYKTKVF
-447 EIAKWRNQ
+447 EISKWRNK
-455 NHRSWMKGPSGM
+455 NHRSWMKGPPGS
-467 IIPENIISK
+467 IIPDNIITK

-504 LIDEDGSI
+504 LVDEDGSTS
-512 EDCLKEGYEKTD
+512 DCLKAGYNKSD
-524 VIKVEKLIYSSEYK
+524 VSKVEKLLYGSEYK

-543 PGTRLTQRAFWLD
+543 PGTRLSQRAFWLD
-556 RRYPIVNKWHTKK
+556 RRYPIVNKWRDK

>member
-1 MVFPVKQVDTD
+1 
-12 TVFRLMA
+12 MA
-19 KKFKITLAQ
+19 KKFQITLAQ
-28 LNPTVGDLDGNY
+28 LNPTVGDLEGNY
-40 EAAVEAWKKAKEAG
+40 KVALEAWEKAQKVG
-54 SDLVAFTELFITGYN
+54 SDLIAFTELFITGYN

-76 PSFCKVAQ
+76 PSFFKAAQ
-84 EKITQ
+84 DQILQ
-89 LAKTCAKGPAIA
+89 LAKACRKGPAIA
-101 IGGPAYIEKKLY
+101 IGGPAYIEDKLY
-113 NAYYILIDGKVA
+113 NAYYILADGNVA
-125 NIIMKHHLPNQN
+125 NVIMKHHLPNQN

-143 IFDEGEISGPYQVGP
+143 IFDEGEISGPYQIGP

-170 HSDVTET
+170 HSDVSET
-177 LAETG
+177 LSETG

-191 SPYFNGKNDV
+191 SPYYNGKNDV
-201 RLNKMVSRVVET
+201 RLNKMVARVVET

-241 GDLAIKLPLFE
+241 GSLAIKLPLFE
-252 ECLEQIVLEETDTG
+252 EALEHIVLEETDIG
-266 WCITNGHLS
+266 WNIIKGELA
-275 KVSCGKELDYYAMVM
+275 KVPCDKELDYHAMVM
-290 GLKDY
+290 GLRDY
-295 CRKSGFERVLLGL
+295 CKKSGFEKVVLGL

-313 SALVAVIASDALGST
+313 SALVAVIASDAIGSA
-328 NVRSIMLPSPYTSDT
+328 NVRSIMLPSPYTSQT
-343 SLIDAAHLAEN
+343 SLIDATDLVEN
-354 LGCQSDTLSITE
+354 LGCKSDTLPIND
-366 SLNSIEETLSTMF
+366 SLKAIDKTLSSTF
-379 EGHDTDLTE
+379 EGRKIDLTE

-433 GFNPIKDLYKTRVF
+433 GFNPIKDLYKTKVF
-447 EIAKWRNQ
+447 EISKWRNK
-455 NHRSWMKGPSGM
+455 NHRPWMKGPPGS
-467 IIPENIISK
+467 IIPDSIITK

-504 LIDEDGSI
+504 LVDEDGSTS
-512 EDCLKEGYEKTD
+512 DCLKAGYNKSD
-524 VIKVEKLIYSSEYK
+524 VSKVEKLLYGSEYK

-543 PGTRLTQRAFWLD
+543 PGTRLSQRAFWLD
-556 RRYPIVNKWHTKK
+556 RRYPIVNKWRDK

>member
-1 MVFPVKQVDTD
+1 
-12 TVFRLMA
+12 MA
-19 KKFKITLAQ
+19 KKFQITLAQ
-28 LNPTVGDLDGNY
+28 LNPTVGDLEGNY
-40 EAAVEAWKKAKEAG
+40 KVAFEAWEQAQKMG
-54 SDLVAFTELFITGYN
+54 SDLIAFTELFITGYN

-76 PSFCKVAQ
+76 PSFFKAAQ
-84 EKITQ
+84 DQILK
-89 LAKTCAKGPAIA
+89 LAKTCKNGPAIA
-101 IGGPAYIEKKLY
+101 IGGPAYLKGKLY
-113 NAYYILIDGKVA
+113 NAYYILADGNVA
-125 NIIMKHHLPNQN
+125 NVIMKHHLPNQN

-143 IFDEGEISGPYQVGP
+143 IFDEGEISGPYQIGP

-170 HSDVTET
+170 HSDVSET
-177 LAETG
+177 LSETG

-191 SPYFNGKNDV
+191 SPYYNGKNDV
-201 RLNKMVSRVVET
+201 RLNKMVARVVET

-241 GDLAIKLPLFE
+241 GSLAIKLPLFE
-252 ECLEQIVLEETDTG
+252 EALEHIVLEETDIG
-266 WCITNGHLS
+266 WKIIKGELA
-275 KVSCGKELDYYAMVM
+275 KVPCDKELDYHAMVM
-290 GLKDY
+290 GLRDY
-295 CRKSGFERVLLGL
+295 CKKSGFEKVVLGL

-313 SALVAVIASDALGST
+313 SALVAVIASDAIGSA
-328 NVRSIMLPSPYTSDT
+328 NVRSIMLPSPYTSQT
-343 SLIDAAHLAEN
+343 SLIDATDLVEN
-354 LGCQSDTLSITE
+354 LGCKSDTLPIND
-366 SLNSIEETLSTMF
+366 SLTAIDKTLSSTF
-379 EGHDTDLTE
+379 EGRKIDLTE

-433 GFNPIKDLYKTRVF
+433 GFNPIKALYKTKVF
-447 EIAKWRNQ
+447 EISKWRNK
-455 NHRSWMKGPSGM
+455 NHRSWMKGPPGS
-467 IIPENIISK
+467 IIPDNIITK

-504 LIDEDGSI
+504 LVDEDGSTS
-512 EDCLKEGYEKTD
+512 DCLKAGYNKSD
-524 VIKVEKLIYSSEYK
+524 VSKVEKLLYGSEYK

-543 PGTRLTQRAFWLD
+543 PGTRLSQRAFWLD
-556 RRYPIVNKWHTKK
+556 RRYPIVNKWRDK

>member
-1 MVFPVKQVDTD
+1 
-12 TVFRLMA
+12 MA
-19 KKFKITLAQ
+19 KKFQITLAQ
-28 LNPTVGDLDGNY
+28 LNPTVGDLEGNY
-40 EAAVEAWKKAKEAG
+40 KVALEAWEQAQKMG
-54 SDLVAFTELFITGYN
+54 SDLIAFTELFITGYN

-76 PSFCKVAQ
+76 PSFFKAAQ
-84 EKITQ
+84 DQILQ
-89 LAKTCAKGPAIA
+89 LAKACKNGPAIA
-101 IGGPAYIEKKLY
+101 IGGPAYLKGKLY
-113 NAYYILIDGKVA
+113 NAYYILADGNVA
-125 NIIMKHHLPNQN
+125 NVIMKHHLPNQN

-143 IFDEGEISGPYQVGP
+143 IFDEGEISGPYQIGP

-170 HSDVTET
+170 HSDVSET
-177 LAETG
+177 LSETG

-191 SPYFNGKNDV
+191 SPYYNGKNDV
-201 RLNKMVSRVVET
+201 RLNKMVARVVET

-241 GDLAIKLPLFE
+241 GSLAIKLPLFE
-252 ECLEQIVLEETDTG
+252 EALEHIVLEETDIG
-266 WCITNGHLS
+266 WNIIKGELA
-275 KVSCGKELDYYAMVM
+275 KVPCDKELDYHAMVM
-290 GLKDY
+290 GLRDY
-295 CRKSGFERVLLGL
+295 CKKSGFEKVVLGL

-313 SALVAVIASDALGST
+313 SALVAVIASDAIGSA
-328 NVRSIMLPSPYTSDT
+328 NVRSIMLPSPYTSQT
-343 SLIDAAHLAEN
+343 SLIDATDLVEN
-354 LGCQSDTLSITE
+354 LGCKSDTLPIND
-366 SLNSIEETLSTMF
+366 SLTAIDKTLSSTF
-379 EGHDTDLTE
+379 EGRKIDLTE

-433 GFNPIKDLYKTRVF
+433 GFNPIKDLYKTKVF
-447 EIAKWRNQ
+447 EISKWRNK
-455 NHRSWMKGPSGM
+455 NHRPWMKGPPGS
-467 IIPENIISK
+467 IIPDSIITK

-504 LIDEDGSI
+504 LVDEDGSTS
-512 EDCLKEGYEKTD
+512 DCLKAGYNKSD
-524 VIKVEKLIYSSEYK
+524 VSKVEKLLYGSEYK

-543 PGTRLTQRAFWLD
+543 PGTRLSQRAFWLD
-556 RRYPIVNKWHTKK
+556 RRYPIVNKWRDK